1 MSEQTLLSH
10 MGELKKRLILS
21 ACVLCILGV
30 IAWLNVDTILA
41 ILIDPLK
48 NAMID
53 EGGTN
58 RLIMTSLTEGFVT
71 RIRVAMFS
79 AFFIG
84 LPFILYQLWA
94 FMAPGLYKKEKRLI
108 VPLMIISPLMFI
120 LGACFVYYLVIPNA
134 WAFFLGFQSSSMET
148 ALKVQSEVQL
158 GAYLDL
164 IMSFLFAFG
173 VVFQWP
179 VLLVL
184 LGKVGIVTVASLQQY
199 RRIVIVISFVVAAV
213 LTPPDII
220 SQFALALPM
229 IVFYEIAIIILRM
242 MKTEMP
248 QS

>member
-10 MGELKKRLILS
+10 MGELKKRVITSVIVLVIL
-21 ACVLCILGV
+21 ALL
-30 IAWLNVDTILA
+30 AWVFVDPILA
-41 ILIDPLK
+41 ILIEPLK
-48 NAMID
+48 NAMMD
-53 EGGTN
+53 AGGTD

-71 RIRVAMFS
+71 RMRVALFS

-84 LPFILYQLWA
+84 LPFLLYQIWA
-94 FMAPGLYKKEKRLI
+94 FMSPGLYKKERRVMVPVLI
-108 VPLMIISPLMFI
+108 ASPLMFL

-134 WAFFLGFQSSSMET
+134 WAFFLDFQSSSLET
-148 ALKVQSEVQL
+148 AMKVQSEVRL

-179 VLLVL
+179 VLLIL
-184 LGKVGIVTVASLQQY
+184 LGKVGVVTVAQLKKI
-199 RRIVIVISFVVAAV
+199 RRIVIVLSFLMAAV

-229 IVFYEIAIIILRM
+229 IVFYEIAIIILSL
-242 MKTEMP
+242 MKKDKSP
-248 QS
+248 S